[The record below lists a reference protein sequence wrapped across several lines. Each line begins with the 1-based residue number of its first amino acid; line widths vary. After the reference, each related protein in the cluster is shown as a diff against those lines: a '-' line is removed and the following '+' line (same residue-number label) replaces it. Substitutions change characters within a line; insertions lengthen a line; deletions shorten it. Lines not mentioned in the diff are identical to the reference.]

1 MQAILQY
8 PEFIVAGLLTL
19 FVLKKQAEQTRI
31 HAPVLV
37 SAPAF
42 ALLRLLPIAYIEWL
56 QRWQNWAGWRSN
68 SAFADLAACKLLLS
82 LAAMLLAFLIPPVIA
97 LVIAALVFFAPDL
110 LLVSKTRKRQQV
122 IRDSLPQALDLMV
135 LCVDAGL
142 GLDATLKRI
151 ATEKSA
157 IEHALNDE
165 LTNLGRDLLL
175 GMERDRAYQELYN
188 RTGVEEMKTLGSAL
202 NQSAKMGISIGRV
215 LRTQAEFLRQ
225 RLSQRAE
232 EKALKLPIWMSFP
245 LWFCIMPAL
254 MLVLI
259 GPSIINFLQQVQHF
273 PPEWF

>member
-19 FVLKKQAEQTRI
+19 LVLKKQAEQTKI
-31 HAPVLV
+31 HAPSLV

-42 ALLRLLPIAYIEWL
+42 ALLRLLPMGYIEWL
-56 QRWQNWAGWRSN
+56 QRWQNWAGWRNN
-68 SAFADLAACKLLLS
+68 SAFADLAACKLLVL
-82 LAAMLLAFLIPPVIA
+82 LAAMLLALVIPPILA
-97 LVIAALVFFAPDL
+97 LVIAGLVFFLPDL
-110 LLVSKTRKRQQV
+110 VLVSKTRRRQQV

-151 ATEKSA
+151 SSEKSV

-175 GMERDRAYQELYN
+175 GMERERAYQELYN

-215 LRTQAEFLRQ
+215 LRTQSEFLRQ
-225 RLSQRAE
+225 RLSQKAE

-259 GPSIINFLQQVQHF
+259 GPSIINFLQQVHHF